1 MIDEKKRR
9 QIKEYHLIVM
19 LQRDVENFRFY
30 EIQELYN
37 TMRITNRDLLYQL
50 DKHALPFTDLEQCVY
65 SDIIYL
71 LVDGIMNNG
80 DYEEKCTTLY
90 AKRFPRIVDHIS
102 NLQEKLKGGN
112 SLQFSDVLAPIEKQL
127 NKNKLE
133 LGEFDFLLFLFFGSK
148 ELIDAIDIPYEII
161 VGEMNWVR
169 TRQGTEYE
177 LNDDRVVF
185 EDGEKVFG
193 SSAYYKYIERQRNRL
208 CEYLGVTQN
217 NLSKEILKRF
227 DMDLRQEDRS
237 FVVSEGMPGISTMAT
252 HYVMQLEHGC
262 TRWYSSIVGS
272 RTLKNRVGSIGFK
285 PDLEEII
292 NRYYKARV
300 FTKYTSRLN
309 QGYKEFRK
317 SDLFGSKADNPLED
331 YISICFLYQIDIVY
345 QMFKFTQRQYYNDF
359 SWENITGRNRLLQ
372 NQQTILDLREEIA
385 RKEDALQRK
394 EAELSIVIGNSA
406 KNGEERL
413 KIATEEI
420 RSLNQIIDRKDG
432 EIEKL
437 NTQIQSLK
445 EFIELS
451 TQTEDEVGEPIDIVD
466 LQNHKYLFV
475 GFFEEALPELK
486 MRFPGSCFMTSE
498 GYSLTN
504 IKVDAV
510 VLLIKW
516 MSHGMLYKI
525 RAERKLQDIPIIYCN
540 SKNINNIYSD
550 MQQGLMRSNYKL
562 ITNN

>member
-1 MIDEKKRR
+1 M
-9 QIKEYHLIVM
+9 
-19 LQRDVENFRFY
+19 
-30 EIQELYN
+30 
-37 TMRITNRDLLYQL
+37 
-50 DKHALPFTDLEQCVY
+50 
-65 SDIIYL
+65 
-71 LVDGIMNNG
+71 
-80 DYEEKCTTLY
+80 
-90 AKRFPRIVDHIS
+90 
-102 NLQEKLKGGN
+102 
-112 SLQFSDVLAPIEKQL
+112 
-127 NKNKLE
+127 
-133 LGEFDFLLFLFFGSK
+133 
-148 ELIDAIDIPYEII
+148 
-161 VGEMNWVR
+161 
-169 TRQGTEYE
+169 
-177 LNDDRVVF
+177 
-185 EDGEKVFG
+185 
-193 SSAYYKYIERQRNRL
+193 
-208 CEYLGVTQN
+208 
-217 NLSKEILKRF
+217 
-227 DMDLRQEDRS
+227 
-237 FVVSEGMPGISTMAT
+237 
-252 HYVMQLEHGC
+252 
-262 TRWYSSIVGS
+262 
-272 RTLKNRVGSIGFK
+272 
-285 PDLEEII
+285 
-292 NRYYKARV
+292 
-300 FTKYTSRLN
+300 
-309 QGYKEFRK
+309 
-317 SDLFGSKADNPLED
+317 
-331 YISICFLYQIDIVY
+331 
-345 QMFKFTQRQYYNDF
+345 
-359 SWENITGRNRLLQ
+359 
-372 NQQTILDLREEIA
+372 
-385 RKEDALQRK
+385 
-394 EAELSIVIGNSA
+394 IGNSA